1 KTSSLTFIQVVNK
14 RYPTTNPGASMA
26 EPLKSTPD
34 FPDFDTYPN
43 RVPGSAHLLPK
54 EGTPGAIGSWP
65 ETASPRQSAA
75 MKMNGAAEKV
85 GGAVGAAM
93 NKARELP
100 RHLNTLKSKLTLI
113 KGKSTAQVG
122 ETADE
127 LKSTAGVMKLV
138 IPMAVIGLMLA
149 FFGLLCITGLFVVLI
164 ASAFEGMAGFAWA
177 FLIVGAV
184 YFIIAGMCGFFAYSE
199 LSHKGLAPK
208 HTM

>member
-1 KTSSLTFIQVVNK
+1 
-14 RYPTTNPGASMA
+14 MA

-75 MKMNGAAEKV
+75 MKMNGAAERV

-113 KGKSTAQVG
+113 KGKSTAQAG

-127 LKSTAGVMKLV
+127 LKRTADAKMREARNRAQYYAHEYPLQV
-138 IPMAVIGLMLA
+138 IAGAAAVA
-149 FFGLLCITGLFVVLI
+149 FLLGFGLRIWRGHR
-164 ASAFEGMAGFAWA
+164 G
-177 FLIVGAV
+177 
-184 YFIIAGMCGFFAYSE
+184 
-199 LSHKGLAPK
+199 
-208 HTM
+208 